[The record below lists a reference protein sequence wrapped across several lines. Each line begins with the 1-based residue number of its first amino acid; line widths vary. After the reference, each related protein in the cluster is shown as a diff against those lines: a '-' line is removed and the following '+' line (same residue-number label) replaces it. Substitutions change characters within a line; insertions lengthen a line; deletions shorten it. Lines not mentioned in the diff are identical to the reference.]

1 MNRRSM
7 LKMLTGGLLLPGVAG
22 LPAWA
27 NNTGRRLILLELAGA
42 NDGLNTVVPWRN
54 DHYYKLRPGLAL
66 ADRERISLN
75 DEFAVHSALEPLL
88 SLWEAGD
95 LAIVH
100 GLGYPKP
107 NRSHFKSI
115 ALWETGGDGT
125 RAGRQGWPTHD
136 LEHHCASRQVDACG
150 VSLGGGMGV
159 FSNATGN
166 WLSMR
171 SVGQFATASLSIDEA
186 ATQSENP
193 LMRLLDHRARS
204 LERSISSIAA
214 KIEANPGVSNQS
226 GSKLARQVSQ
236 AVGLINA
243 GVDAPVLKLSL
254 KGFDT
259 HENQRARH
267 QRLLSELGRSIKKL
281 RQQLVLSGEWDNT
294 LVITYS
300 EFGRTPAENSNG
312 GTDHGTVAPHFVM
325 GGNING
331 GFYGQAPEIPAEDNA
346 DMAYTM
352 DYRALYSAV
361 LQHWLQTDSDQFAQ
375 WRDQRLDSLV

>member
-7 LKMLTGGLLLPGVAG
+7 LKMLAGSLLLPGVAS

-66 ADRERISLN
+66 ADRQRIILN
-75 DEFAVHSALEPLL
+75 DEFALHSALEPLL
-88 SLWEAGD
+88 PLWEAGE

-115 ALWETGGDGT
+115 ALWETGSDGT
-125 RAGRQGWPTHD
+125 RTRRQGWPTHD
-136 LEHHCASRQVDACG
+136 LEHHCASQQVDACG
-150 VSLGGGMGV
+150 ISLGGGMGV

-171 SVGQFATASLSIDEA
+171 SVGQFAESSLSVDA
-186 ATQSENP
+186 AAMQSDNP
-193 LMRLLDHRARS
+193 LMRMLDNRARS
-204 LERSISSIAA
+204 LERSIASIAA
-214 KIEANPGVSNQS
+214 KTEASQSVTNRS
-226 GSKLARQVSQ
+226 GSKLASQVNQ
-236 AVGLINA
+236 AVSLINA
-243 GVDAPVLKLSL
+243 GVDVPVLKLSL

-259 HENQRARH
+259 HENQLARH
-267 QRLLSELGRSIKKL
+267 QRLLRELGRSIKQL
-281 RQQLVLSGEWDNT
+281 RQQLMQHGEWDNT
-294 LVITYS
+294 LLITYS

-312 GTDHGTVAPHFVM
+312 GTDHGTVAPHFVI

-331 GFYGQAPEIPAEDNA
+331 GFYGQAPAIPVDIDA

-361 LQHWLQTDSDQFAQ
+361 LRHWLQTDSDQFAQ

>member
-1 MNRRSM
+1 
-7 LKMLTGGLLLPGVAG
+7 
-22 LPAWA
+22 
-27 NNTGRRLILLELAGA
+27 
-42 NDGLNTVVPWRN
+42 
-54 DHYYKLRPGLAL
+54 
-66 ADRERISLN
+66 
-75 DEFAVHSALEPLL
+75 
-88 SLWEAGD
+88 
-95 LAIVH
+95 
-100 GLGYPKP
+100 
-107 NRSHFKSI
+107 
-115 ALWETGGDGT
+115 
-125 RAGRQGWPTHD
+125 
-136 LEHHCASRQVDACG
+136 
-150 VSLGGGMGV
+150 MGV